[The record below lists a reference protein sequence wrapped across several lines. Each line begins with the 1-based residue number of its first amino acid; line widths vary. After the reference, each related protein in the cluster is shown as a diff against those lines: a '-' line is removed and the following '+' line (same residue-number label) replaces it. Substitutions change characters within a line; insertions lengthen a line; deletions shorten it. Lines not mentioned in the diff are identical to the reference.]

1 MWVNPRLDEVARRAG
16 RARLGNAGW
25 PAYDAPIMKRNR
37 IAAVASLAVSAGLMF
52 GTAPAHADTEANAF
66 LSALTNSGIT
76 GIDPGTAVAVGQQV
90 CPMLA
95 EPGQQVA
102 DVAAKVSDS
111 IGRPLG
117 PATMFTGLAI
127 TLFCPGVVSSL
138 ANGQTPLPLG
148 LLGF

>member
-1 MWVNPRLDEVARRAG
+1 MHSVRCITS
-16 RARLGNAGW
+16 LGNGS
-25 PAYDAPIMKRNR
+25 PPEYDAHTMKRNR
-37 IAAVASLAVSAGLMF
+37 IAAVASLAVSAGL
-52 GTAPAHADTEANAF
+52 TAVLLAGPAHADTETDAF
-66 LSALTNSGIT
+66 LSALTDSGVT
-76 GIDPGTAVAVGQQV
+76 GIDPATAASVGQQV

-95 EPGQQVA
+95 EPGQQIA

-117 PATMFTGLAI
+117 PATTFTGLAI

-148 LLGF
+148 LLGM

>member
-1 MWVNPRLDEVARRAG
+1 MQAALDWGNARR
-16 RARLGNAGW
+16 
-25 PAYDAPIMKRNR
+25 PAYDGPIMKRNR

-52 GTAPAHADTEANAF
+52 GAAPAHADTETDAF
-66 LSALTNSGIT
+66 LTALTNSGLT
-76 GIDPGTAVAVGQQV
+76 GIDPGTAVAVGQQI

-148 LLGF
+148 LLGM